1 MDNKTF
7 IKDEPPVS
15 PNKFQTIPYLARRFA
30 QEKKQLAFTATSLA
44 EWKIWHARLR
54 AKLKQLT
61 GYNDLLPAPLKARVT
76 ETVDCGDYLRQR
88 VEIQTEPGLFMP
100 LFVLVPHRRKPP
112 YPPVI
117 AAHGHCSAGK
127 LAVVGLPFNEEHHRL
142 IKVHNYAY
150 GVEFVRQ
157 GCIVFCP
164 DARGFGER
172 REKGPVNLLGQSC
185 GILNPASYPL
195 GLSLAGMWAWDLH
208 RLIDYIQTRKD
219 SCVGKLACVGLSGG
233 GLQTL
238 YATALDDRISCAV
251 VSGYFYGV
259 KQSLMDIV
267 CCECNYVPDLW
278 RYADMGDLGA
288 LIAPRPF
295 CIETG
300 DQDGLNGASGLKN
313 VRRQMAIVRRAYA
326 LLNVSENLKH
336 DIFKGKHQWNGVK
349 SIPLVMKHFKS
360 N

>member
-1 MDNKTF
+1 MGFRAETL
-7 IKDEPPVS
+7 P
-15 PNKFQTIPYLARRFA
+15 
-30 QEKKQLAFTATSLA
+30 
-44 EWKIWHARLR
+44 EWKLWRTRLQ

-61 GYNDLLPAPLKARVT
+61 GYNRLLPAPLKPRIT

-100 LFVLVPHRRKPP
+100 FFVLVPHRRKPP

-117 AAHGHCSAGK
+117 AVHGHSSAGK
-127 LAVVGLPFNEEHHRL
+127 LSVVGLPFNDEHHRL
-142 IKVHNYAY
+142 IQAFNYAY

-172 REKGPVNLLGQSC
+172 REKGPVTLLGSSC
-185 GILNPASYPL
+185 GILNPAGYPL

-208 RLIDYIQTRKD
+208 RLIDYVQTRKD
-219 SCVGKLACVGLSGG
+219 SRADKLACVGLSGG

-238 YATALDDRISCAV
+238 YAAALDDRISCAV
-251 VSGYFYGV
+251 ISGYFYGV
-259 KQSLMDIV
+259 KQALLDCV
-267 CCECNYVPDLW
+267 CCQCNYVPDLW
-278 RYADMGDLGA
+278 KYADMGDLGA

-300 DQDGLNGASGLKN
+300 DQDELNGSSGLKN
-313 VRRQMAIVRRAYA
+313 VRSQVNIVRRAYA
-326 LLNVSENLKH
+326 LLGAPKNLTH
-336 DIFKGKHQWNGVK
+336 DIFNGQHKWNGVK
-349 SIPLVMKHFKS
+349 SVPIVMKHFEESKARRKQ
-360 N
+360 